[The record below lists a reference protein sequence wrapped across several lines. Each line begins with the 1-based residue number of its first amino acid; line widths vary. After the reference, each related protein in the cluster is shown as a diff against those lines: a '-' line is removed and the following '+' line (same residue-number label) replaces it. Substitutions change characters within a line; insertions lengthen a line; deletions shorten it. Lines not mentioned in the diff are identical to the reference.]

1 LKYLLVFSIL
11 FLVGS
16 AYAQTPFRDTAGLT
30 LNGIEWCEE
39 NYQLYYFMGNDFFEH
54 HQHSIESR
62 LCGNLYNDDL
72 WLYSEPD
79 RYQKLIEQSRMYYS
93 LEIQESASEADKGII
108 DTKPVNIKESP
119 QEIAQQ
125 QIELEESVVEESNEK
140 GIEIKISEE
149 KQMND
154 SEGGGCL
161 IATATYDSEMAPQV
175 QMLREIRDEQLMNT
189 ESGVSFMTGFNQFY
203 YSFSP
208 HIADMERNDPIFK
221 EIVKIGITP
230 LLSTLSVM
238 SYAESDSEVI
248 GYGVGVILMNIGMYF
263 VVPVLLILKIK
274 SRNDKK
280 LSS

>member
-1 LKYLLVFSIL
+1 LKYLLVFSIV

-16 AYAQTPFRDTAGLT
+16 AYAQTPFRDTTGLT

-39 NYQLYYFMGNDFFEH
+39 NYQLYNLMGNDFFEH

-72 WLYSEPD
+72 WLYSESD

-125 QIELEESVVEESNEK
+125 QIELKESVVEESNEK
-140 GIEIKISEE
+140 EIEIKISEE

-161 IATATYDSEMAPQV
+161 IATATYDSEIAPQV
-175 QMLREIRDEQLMNT
+175 QMLREIRDTQLMNT
-189 ESGVSFMTGFNQFY
+189 ELGVSFMTGFNQFY

-208 HIADMERNDPIFK
+208 YIADMERNNPIFK

-248 GYGVGVILMNIGMYF
+248 GYGVGVILMNIGIYF
-263 VVPVLLILKIK
+263 VVPITIIFKIK
-274 SRNDKK
+274 NEQIS
-280 LSS
+280 